1 MPRGLVATLAAAVVL
16 VCAASSGASGTA
28 QSYSDPQGDQQGNA
42 PDVTTI
48 NVSNDAAGNITWRI
62 NVANQPTLAAG
73 SEVVLWID
81 SDRNEATGAPNTL
94 GSEYVVAVGV
104 EDFAF
109 ARWTGTDFDFDTA
122 GATVRVAYDAG
133 ATISVNRSEL
143 GNTTGFNFWVR
154 GLQETSPE
162 TADIDDAPNDGTFAY
177 ALTAPGPRHGVVGA
191 RSMTKVPGG
200 LRARF
205 TFREQPVAGSRVQVI
220 FKVNGRQ
227 FAQRSF
233 PPNART
239 VIVTATGLGKGLY
252 TAQLRVRA
260 PGAPWRSLATVRRR
274 L

>member
-1 MPRGLVATLAAAVVL
+1 MSRGLVAASAAAVVL
-16 VCAASSGASGTA
+16 VCAASSAGFGTA

-48 NVSNDAAGNITWRI
+48 TVSNDSSGDITWQI
-62 NVANQPTLAAG
+62 GVANQPTLTAD
-73 SEVVLWID
+73 SQVVVWVD
-81 SDRNEATGAPNTL
+81 SDRNPSTGAPNTL
-94 GSEYVVAVGV
+94 GSEHVFLVGA
-104 EDFAF
+104 DGYSFL
-109 ARWTGTDFDFDTA
+109 RWTGTEYVVAPFS
-122 GATVRVAYDAG
+122 TVDVEYDAG
-133 ATISVNRSEL
+133 ARIKVNRSEL

-177 ALTAPGPRHGVVGA
+177 ALTGVAPRHGVVGA
-191 RSMTKVPGG
+191 SSMTRIPNG

-205 TFREQPVAGSRVQVI
+205 TFREQPVAGSRVQVV

-227 FAQRSF
+227 FAQRTF
-233 PPNART
+233 PANART

-252 TAQLRVRA
+252 SAQLRVRP
-260 PGAPWRSLATVRRR
+260 PGAAWRTLATVRRR